1 MPNKD
6 YVMLCYVMLCY
17 VTKKIKLIQTARG
30 NNNSNNNKHRRD
42 KKKKKK
48 ANKRTNKKTSIIWSV
63 FINHSLER
71 FQSCSTD
78 FARFRSHFKV
88 KQP

>member
-1 MPNKD
+1 
-6 YVMLCYVMLCY
+6 MLCYVMLCY

-48 ANKRTNKKTSIIWSV
+48 SKQTDEQKDKYNLVCIYQPFFGTFSV
-63 FINHSLER
+63 LFYR
-71 FQSCSTD
+71 FCQI
-78 FARFRSHFKV
+78 
-88 KQP
+88 